1 MTFSHIH
8 FEVLIFLCLLMNEAN
23 ILRVPHPARRGRP
36 LANDL
41 TLWGLTSYLAKMLAE
56 KVTLAQA
63 NEYASL
69 PHGYLCID
77 WILTFGRLLAA
88 SSTTL

>member
-1 MTFSHIH
+1 MKRTF
-8 FEVLIFLCLLMNEAN
+8 FEYPTRLDVAH
-23 ILRVPHPARRGRP
+23 VPGRP
-36 LANDL
+36 LASDL

-56 KVTLAQA
+56 KVTPAQA

-69 PHGYLCID
+69 PHGCLCID